1 MKKIL
6 VLAMVTF
13 GAILAHAGS
22 FQWMISYSGKGK
34 EWSASGALIYLFN
47 GDSLDTVMTALESE
61 TGESL
66 KGVLG
71 DQKTMSSAFT
81 VASSAENA
89 GAMMTPQTTI
99 TTYFTEPTTMFWLI
113 ATNDQYDATTEYLWT
128 ELFDPSTLHGG
139 KILTEADFAALPEP
153 GVLSLLALGVSALAL
168 RRRAK

>member
-13 GAILAHAGS
+13 GAILVHAGS
-22 FQWMISYSGKGK
+22 FQWMTNYPGKGK

-47 GDSLDTVMTALESE
+47 GSSLDTVMTALESE

-66 KGVLG
+66 QGVL
-71 DQKTMSSAFT
+71 DAQKITSSAFT

-99 TTYFTEPTTMFWLI
+99 TTFYTEPTTMFWLI

-128 ELFDPSTLHGG
+128 GLFDPSTIHGG
-139 KILTEADFAALPEP
+139 RKLTGADFAALPEP

>member
-47 GDSLDTVMTALESE
+47 GNSLDTVMTALENE

-66 KGVLG
+66 KGVL
-71 DQKTMSSAFT
+71 DAQKTMSSAFT
-81 VASSAENA
+81 VASSAEDA
-89 GAMMTPQTTI
+89 GAMMTPESVVTTL
-99 TTYFTEPTTMFWLI
+99 FTEPLTVFWLI
-113 ATNDQYDATTEYLWT
+113 ATNDQYDATTEYLRT
-128 ELFDPSTLHGG
+128 GLFDPSTINEGMFLY
-139 KILTEADFAALPEP
+139 KSDFTALPEP